1 MQGGRPIAYMSKAL
15 SERHKLMTVY
25 EKEML
30 AIVLAIQKWRPYLL
44 GRHFKAMTDHHS
56 LKFLLQQKI
65 TTPNQQKWMS
75 KLLGYDFEVL
85 YKKGTE
91 NSAADA
97 LSRYPMLKAISTVK
111 SEIWD
116 VLQINWQLDPELI

>member
-30 AIVLAIQKWRPYLL
+30 AIVLVIQKWRPYLL
-44 GRHFKAMTDHHS
+44 GRHFKVMTDHHS

-65 TTPNQQKWMS
+65 TTPNQ
-75 KLLGYDFEVL
+75 
-85 YKKGTE
+85 
-91 NSAADA
+91 
-97 LSRYPMLKAISTVK
+97 
-111 SEIWD
+111 
-116 VLQINWQLDPELI
+116 